1 MAPTNPFGV
10 LDHDV
15 KLPHGVS
22 VHNAFRVTPC
32 AEGCL
37 LSFVVPGPAGASQDS
52 FASDVAHVQKDLAT
66 LKKLLEQSAP

>member
-32 AEGCL
+32 AQGCL
-37 LSFVVPGPAGASQDS
+37 LSFFVPRPAGASQES

-66 LKKLLEQSAP
+66 LKKLLEQSAS